1 MAQNIKIN
9 DAQNYESINV
19 YLSMEKTPIAF
30 QNKLQELMDCQA
42 FDSEEEA
49 IKWIETTPFEL
60 ELYYEKGYGLF
71 AVEAEAVENADVHSP
86 YSDAILEE

>member
-1 MAQNIKIN
+1 
-9 DAQNYESINV
+9 
-19 YLSMEKTPIAF
+19 
-30 QNKLQELMDCQA
+30 MDCQA

-71 AVEAEAVENADVHSP
+71 AVEAEAVENTDVHSP